1 MTERDSDNDARGE
14 GRARDFLGVVLA
26 LAVAA
31 ALGMLTL
38 FLLFGWLHCPLG
50 ESGAI
55 ACDHREGIELVAIPV
70 GVIAGVLLWQRFE
83 VTTRVEASRIGPWL
97 PSLVV
102 GVLIGASYG
111 GPHLGVASNGRLVTW
126 GIGGTVQR
134 GYGARWHSVV
144 RPS

>member
-55 ACDHREGIELVAIPV
+55 ACDHREDIGLVAIPV

-102 GVLIGASYG
+102 GVLIGASLVLIWAWGEGYRWYG
-111 GPHLGVASNGRLVTW
+111 PTRVWSAVALGGAAFVTGRF
-126 GIGGTVQR
+126 
-134 GYGARWHSVV
+134 
-144 RPS
+144 